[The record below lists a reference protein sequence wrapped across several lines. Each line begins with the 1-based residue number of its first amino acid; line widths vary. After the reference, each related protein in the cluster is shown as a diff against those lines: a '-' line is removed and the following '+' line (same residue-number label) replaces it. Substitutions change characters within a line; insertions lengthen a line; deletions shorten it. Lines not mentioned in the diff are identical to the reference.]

1 MPRNLS
7 STEIK
12 AFRDRLCVVAER
24 LFAERGAQAVT
35 MRELARE
42 LEVSAM
48 TPYRYFQD
56 KDEIL
61 AAVRAAA
68 FDRFAT
74 ALERAAA
81 IKGSAPARANAVGR
95 AYLDF
100 AFSQPNAYKLMFDVN
115 QPEAERFP
123 DLVRA
128 GRRARQTM
136 AAYVKDLVA
145 EGYLA
150 GDPETLGKIFW
161 AMVHGLVMLHLTGR
175 LDPKPDFVT
184 LHQTAMRML
193 AQGAGASGTLVQ
205 RAKRRAS

>member
-1 MPRNLS
+1 
-7 STEIK
+7 
-12 AFRDRLCVVAER
+12 
-24 LFAERGAQAVT
+24 

-42 LEVSAM
+42 LDVSAM

-68 FDRFAT
+68 FDRFA
-74 ALERAAA
+74 AAIERAAA
-81 IKGSAPARANAVGR
+81 TKGSAPVRADAVGR

-100 AFSQPNAYKLMFDVN
+100 AFNEPNAYKLMFDLN
-115 QPEAERFP
+115 QPNAERFP

-136 AAYVKDLVA
+136 AGYTKDLVV
-145 EGYLA
+145 EGYLT

-175 LDPKPDFVT
+175 LDPKPDFAA

-193 AQGAGASGTLVQ
+193 ARGAAASVPG
-205 RAKRRAS
+205 AKRRAS

>member
-7 STEIK
+7 RVEIK
-12 AFRDRLCVVAER
+12 AFRERLCAVAER
-24 LFAERGAQAVT
+24 LFAERGAVAVT

-42 LEVSAM
+42 LDVSAM

-74 ALERAAA
+74 ALERAASV
-81 IKGSAPARANAVGR
+81 KGNALVRANAVGR

-100 AFSQPNAYKLMFDVN
+100 AFNERNAYKLMFDVN
-115 QPEAERFP
+115 QPDSDRFP

-136 AAYVKDLVA
+136 AGYTRQLVA
-145 EGYLA
+145 EGYFT

-161 AMVHGLVMLHLTGR
+161 AMVHGLVTLHLMGK
-175 LDPKPDFVT
+175 LDPKPDFTT
-184 LHQTAMRML
+184 LHQTAMRLL
-193 AQGAGASGTLVQ
+193 ARGADASVQG
-205 RAKRRAS
+205 AKRRAS